1 MLIVILVIQFMFKVL
16 RDIFFR
22 SFIMKSLIKLVL
34 LTCFSNIISNP
45 GENLVDMI
53 RLSDGEIVKSN
64 DQNMSAKDKW
74 SEVITVA
81 SFEGVDDT
89 RHDEIM
95 DDERYTK

>member
-1 MLIVILVIQFMFKVL
+1 
-16 RDIFFR
+16 
-22 SFIMKSLIKLVL
+22 MKSLIKLVL
-34 LTCFSNIISNP
+34 FTCFSNIISNT

-64 DQNMSAKDKW
+64 NQNTDAKDKW
-74 SEVITVA
+74 AEIITVP